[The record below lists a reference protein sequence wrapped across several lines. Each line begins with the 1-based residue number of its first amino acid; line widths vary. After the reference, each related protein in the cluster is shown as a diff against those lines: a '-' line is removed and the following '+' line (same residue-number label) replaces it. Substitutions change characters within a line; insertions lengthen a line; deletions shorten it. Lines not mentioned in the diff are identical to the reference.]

1 MRYFA
6 SLMDRPK
13 TGQFG
18 VNLTKTP
25 EWFEVAIRL
34 RTNRRRLVQ
43 WSNAVGLR
51 PLPICW
57 DYRCSGLLAA
67 PFLICVG
74 IPIARSPA

>member
-1 MRYFA
+1 MKYFA

-34 RTNRRRLVQ
+34 RTDCRRLVQ

-51 PLPICW
+51 PLP
-57 DYRCSGLLAA
+57 DM
-67 PFLICVG
+67 FG
-74 IPIARSPA
+74 IIVAQVFWRRLF